1 VYALDIFNIIYL
13 VRMTLK
19 QYLITMSVVAG
30 MCWLVWFFILGTVN
44 PEVTNWI
51 GFLMFYGSLF
61 LALAGTASVV
71 GFVARFVIFK
81 EELVYR
87 LVKEAFRQSFLFSS
101 LIIISLMLLANDL
114 FSWLNVLLLV
124 IGLSALEYFLLSWQ
138 KQR

>member
-1 VYALDIFNIIYL
+1 
-13 VRMTLK
+13 
-19 QYLITMSVVAG
+19 